1 MLKTKFPIVEVY
13 FILSILWGIGYPD
26 PIRYPLY
33 AALPGLLCCGAL
45 FYKRIYIPPLKYFL
59 FLIIS
64 VTLTFAVSEYLYSTI
79 YITSLEFFIISIF
92 SFSPLLL
99 ASNMIFQRIINAAKL
114 AVLTNSI
121 FLIYQAISTDNLFI
135 SGVYPE
141 PSHLGMTIGP
151 ILVFLFTIPRA
162 KLFALLNLMVILILS
177 PSTTLLVSIFFFSFF
192 WKFRFKSSVKFC
204 FISFLFLLSSLV
216 FLGVVIFL
224 GFDEYID
231 KSASLYAWTNGFSK
245 AIKIV
250 YDGNYYGMGPF
261 GWIPESGEDSSSSLG
276 LDLLNQRDL
285 ASIIPFGFA
294 SYGIMFPP
302 FFIGLWAYL
311 TMYSRRNQIDMIL
324 SILLLS
330 FLATFCF
337 RWVGVTLSPFLPLF
351 ALLLLVR
358 SGLLER
364 AMATK
369 AS

>member
-192 WKFRFKSSVKFC
+192 
-204 FISFLFLLSSLV
+204 
-216 FLGVVIFL
+216 
-224 GFDEYID
+224 
-231 KSASLYAWTNGFSK
+231 
-245 AIKIV
+245 
-250 YDGNYYGMGPF
+250 
-261 GWIPESGEDSSSSLG
+261 
-276 LDLLNQRDL
+276 
-285 ASIIPFGFA
+285 
-294 SYGIMFPP
+294 
-302 FFIGLWAYL
+302 
-311 TMYSRRNQIDMIL
+311 
-324 SILLLS
+324 
-330 FLATFCF
+330 
-337 RWVGVTLSPFLPLF
+337 
-351 ALLLLVR
+351 
-358 SGLLER
+358 LEI
-364 AMATK
+364 
-369 AS
+369 